1 MVKRL
6 VLKLK
11 NRKIMEELNK
21 INIRNSALQD
31 YKKYVWN
38 NRYEEDERLIKK
50 LKRNFVLAEE
60 VNHNT
65 KRYGN
70 LYITYENNT
79 ISGIYNKKGLA
90 KGLNIDVKLKKELDY
105 ILGI

>member
-1 MVKRL
+1 MVKRF

-11 NRKIMEELNK
+11 NRKMLKELDK

-38 NRYEEDERLIKK
+38 NRYEEDEKLIKK
-50 LKRNFVLAEE
+50 LKRNFILAEK
-60 VNHNT
+60 VNSYT
-65 KRYGN
+65 KKYGN
-70 LYITYENNT
+70 LYIYHNDNT
-79 ISGIYNKKGLA
+79 ITKIFNQKGLSD
-90 KGLNIDVKLKKELDY
+90 GLNINEKLKSELNY